1 MALTSAQR
9 VDVRRYMG
17 YSVSGDATSSP
28 FRELV
33 YSNVSYMG
41 LSIDYRLDHLT
52 ADEEAVVVNAYLGNL
67 TNLEQAI
74 SDASENLDTDAAAV
88 WTHNKNEVRDRT
100 SLFNQKRRDL
110 CAFLGFKPGPSLG
123 DGITRL
129 ARG

>member
-17 YSVSGDATSSP
+17 FSVSGDSTSSP
-28 FRELV
+28 YRELV
-33 YSNVSYMG
+33 YSSVSYMG

-52 ADEEAVVVNAYLGNL
+52 VDEEAVVVNAYLTNL
-67 TNLEQAI
+67 NTLEQAI

-88 WTHNKNEVRDRT
+88 WVHNKNEVRDRT
-100 SLFNQKRRDL
+100 VLFNQKRRDL

-123 DGITRL
+123 EGGNRL
-129 ARG
+129 VRG